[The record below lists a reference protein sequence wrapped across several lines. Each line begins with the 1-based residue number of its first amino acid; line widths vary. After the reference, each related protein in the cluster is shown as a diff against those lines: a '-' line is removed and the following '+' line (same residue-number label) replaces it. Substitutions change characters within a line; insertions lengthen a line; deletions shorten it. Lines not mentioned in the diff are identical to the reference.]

1 MSFAAVG
8 FASRGTS
15 SHNDNNDSNGSYL
28 VKTYPKDEYVSLHSK
43 ELYDEYVRLTTACFD
58 NDKDTASR
66 ILSSGNAIYLNY
78 NLCDGNGN
86 TAFICACFNGM
97 INIINKF
104 INISKIIN
112 NDSEFE
118 YSRFNVNIQNNK
130 KQNAL
135 MFICY
140 RGLSEPLKNIISCS
154 NLKINLQ
161 SENGTT
167 GIMFACVSNNEE
179 CIRTLLLFNGINIK
193 LKQTVNDKKDM
204 FDYINPDTLVTLK
217 DLIIPLAK
225 KQYYNFYNNKLNNY
239 YKFGWLNKH
248 TTIVHEMNKFK
259 NYIKIND
266 DEPSNILKKLLPN
279 LNNKI
284 KLKKNNLIVRANSIK
299 FKEYL
304 IPPQNLKTQYSKSK
318 QNLIN
323 KINETLI
330 KQSNISDS
338 NSNKIDMIRFIY
350 NIALKHSIK
359 DIKTKIEK
367 EHKKIVQDLIPWF

>member
-1 MSFAAVG
+1 MSIASFG
-8 FASRGTS
+8 SRGRS
-15 SHNDNNDSNGSYL
+15 RRSRYGISYS
-28 VKTYPKDEYVSLHSK
+28 KDEYVKLHSK
-43 ELYDEYVRLTTACFD
+43 ELYNDYVRLLTACSD
-58 NDKDTASR
+58 NDKDTAFE
-66 ILSSGNAIYLNY
+66 ILTSNNAIYLDY

-112 NDSEFE
+112 NDSEFK
-118 YSRFNVNIQNNK
+118 YVRFNINKQTNNG
-130 KQNAL
+130 QNAL
-135 MFICY
+135 MFICNH
-140 RGLSEPLKNIISCS
+140 GLSEPLKNIISCG

-161 SENGTT
+161 NENGSTA
-167 GIMFACVSNNEE
+167 IMFACVSNNEE
-179 CIRTLLLFNGINIK
+179 CIRTLLLCNGINIK
-193 LKQTVNDKKDM
+193 LKETIGDKKDM
-204 FDYINPDTLVTLK
+204 FDYINPDTLVALK
-217 DLIIPLAK
+217 DLIIPLAE
-225 KQYYNFYNNKLNNY
+225 KQYYIFYNEKFNNY
-239 YKFGWLNKH
+239 YKLGSLGENA
-248 TTIVHEMNKFK
+248 TIREMNEFK
-259 NYIKIND
+259 KSIKNND
-266 DEPSNILKKLLPN
+266 NKTSNRLKNLLPN

-299 FKEYL
+299 LKEYFM
-304 IPPQNLKTQYSKSK
+304 PPQNFKTQYSKSK

-359 DIKTKIEK
+359 DIQTEIEK
-367 EHKKIVQDLIPWF
+367 KYKNIVQDLIPKWFYQ